1 MNISGDYVN
10 VLLSRYIHTDSTVKV
25 SYIRS
30 QGQFGIKK
38 VICTSVFN
46 DKVPSINILAQ
57 LYTDRFVNKHHSIM
71 ITIASMVK
79 PRDLDGVEIT
89 ASIVRPSGSNG
100 SEIIIS

>member
-1 MNISGDYVN
+1 M
-10 VLLSRYIHTDSTVKV
+10 KA

-30 QGQFGIKK
+30 QGLFGMKT

-46 DKVPSINILAQ
+46 NEVPLINISAQ
-57 LYTDRFVNKHHSIM
+57 LYTGRFVNEHHSI
-71 ITIASMVK
+71 IIIIASMVK

-89 ASIVRPSGSNG
+89 ASIVRPIISNG